1 MSNIIVFLIFSSTLM
16 GLLRYASTSGVP
28 FRGLSRRFA
37 ARKSWFPFGGLLRPS
52 NSRTRKSWVL
62 LAFILVTSPV
72 FAQEDIT
79 AQEIIQNVQNVY
91 KDITDAKASF
101 SQTVKHSGG
110 KAQSGSG
117 TLYIKKE
124 NKYRIETGGQ
134 IIITDGSTSWSYN
147 PKKKQVI
154 IDNYKEDANTF
165 TPNKYLFQYPENFYS
180 DLEGTET
187 ISGTEVYVL
196 KLRPRERGSVK
207 SAKLWVSKNDWL
219 IKKITVTTDESTST
233 YTV

>member
-1 MSNIIVFLIFSSTLM
+1 MHKIIVFL
-16 GLLRYASTSGVP
+16 TSV
-28 FRGLSRRFA
+28 FLTA
-37 ARKSWFPFGGLLRPS
+37 
-52 NSRTRKSWVL
+52 
-62 LAFILVTSPV
+62 PV
-72 FAQEDIT
+72 FAQEDFT

-91 KDITDAKASF
+91 RDISDAKASF

-110 KAQSGSG
+110 KAQTSSG

-124 NKYRIETGGQ
+124 NKYRIEAGGQ

-165 TPNKYLFQYPENFYS
+165 SPNKYLFQYPENFYS
-180 DLEGTET
+180 DLEGTESL
-187 ISGTEVYVL
+187 SGTEVYVL
-196 KLRPRERGSVK
+196 KLRPRESGSVK

-233 YTV
+233 YTVKSVQLNAGLANSKFTFSPPEGVEVIDMR